1 MIAALFSASEPFSP
15 FALIVLLL
23 TYGGSSM
30 SHFDSIL
37 LSLSGKFTD
46 PVNFLLR
53 LLLPLADIGGFFNNL
68 YGQLTVFAGA
78 MTIFFFALAALFY
91 GASVLMSSERARS
104 HAIASLY
111 GALIG
116 LALTLLAGTIA
127 GIIETAANGQ

>member
-1 MIAALFSASEPFSP
+1 
-15 FALIVLLL
+15 
-23 TYGGSSM
+23 
-30 SHFDSIL
+30 
-37 LSLSGKFTD
+37 
-46 PVNFLLR
+46 VNFPLR
-53 LLLPLADIGGFFNNL
+53 LLLPMADIGGFFNNL

-78 MTIFFFALAALFY
+78 MTIFFFALSALFY

-127 GIIETAANGQ
+127 GIVETAANGQ